1 MQLPFMSFANI
12 ISEQT
17 FFFLYRYDRVLTYDI
32 CSTMIVF
39 YYQTKILI
47 NFFYVS
53 GIRISNFEF
62 LIRRQEILLVELI
75 ETYN

>member
-1 MQLPFMSFANI
+1 
-12 ISEQT
+12 
-17 FFFLYRYDRVLTYDI
+17 
-32 CSTMIVF
+32 MIVF